1 MIYSK
6 FVIKEM
12 DQKVYLKIRRKQD
25 NVWLMIILQQPIR
38 NQSLE
43 KIFVNSRTNK
53 EKKCK

>member
-43 KIFVNSRTNK
+43 KIFVNTRTNK